1 MKILVTLAFIFGLT
15 TSLWCD
21 DKSYNQYMNMKKGAY
36 SLYEEGN
43 KEDAILFVDNFIEN
57 NPKDLRAQNL
67 LAVLYYWSSDLKKSK
82 SILLKILEKEQFPQ
96 SATLLK
102 RIEKKEEKLL
112 NRSKKEQKQI
122 EKNSTQTKP
131 TTDILYLEQKIQKD
145 PNDLLSRKILAKHYE
160 KKGDKTKAHYFA
172 NAVLKI
178 DPDDSQMLNYIKTK
192 GQKKDKIV
200 SKQTVE
206 SALQKLSEFYADKE
220 YGKFMNLYNSLEHN
234 NVVIPTMVH
243 VDALYSAI
251 ELKQYKKAKSILHIY
266 RMPQNKY
273 ITKIEKL
280 VDEKLLLSRFAK
292 LEE

>member
-1 MKILVTLAFIFGLT
+1 MKILVALAFIFGLVT
-15 TSLWCD
+15 LSWSD
-21 DKSYNQYMNMKKGAY
+21 NKSYNQYMNMKKGAY

-43 KEDAILFVDNFIEN
+43 KQDAILFVNNFIKN
-57 NPKDLRAQNL
+57 NPNDLRAQNL
-67 LAVLYYWSSDLKKSK
+67 LAVLYYWSGDLKKSK

-96 SATLLK
+96 SVTLLK
-102 RIEKKEEKLL
+102 RIEKKEGKLL
-112 NRSKKEQKQI
+112 NSPKKEQKQI
-122 EKNSTQTKP
+122 EENSTQTKP

-145 PNDLLSRKILAKHYE
+145 PNDLLSRKILAKHYA
-160 KKGDKTKAHYFA
+160 KIGDKKKADYFA

-178 DPDDSQMLNYIKTK
+178 DPDDSQMLNYIKE
-192 GQKKDKIV
+192 QKQDRVV
-200 SKQTVE
+200 SKETVE
-206 SALQKLSEFYADKE
+206 SALQKLREFYANRE
-220 YGKFMNLYNSLEHN
+220 YDRFMNLYNSLEHN

-292 LEE
+292 IEE